1 MRPTTMDAGNGRADQ
16 QGGPEGR
23 SLGGAGGVGE
33 ALEAEVRDRGEETR
47 EVRPRED
54 AADEER
60 EFAVAPA
67 SGSERA
73 GEPEGR
79 LLRLLRGRGLGVRI
93 FVERPIVVGVC
104 GLVRLVRNGGVEGRG
119 VGEPKEGLDETDV
132 LRQLRDEL
140 EEERIISLF
149 LVKVDEPGDE
159 AEEVEVVRE
168 SLAGGCENV
177 EKF

>member
-1 MRPTTMDAGNGRADQ
+1 
-16 QGGPEGR
+16 
-23 SLGGAGGVGE
+23 VGE

-54 AADEER
+54 AAEEEEER

-67 SGSERA
+67 GGSERA
-73 GEPEGR
+73 GRPDGR

-119 VGEPKEGLDETDV
+119 VGEPKEALDETDV

-149 LVKVDEPGDE
+149 LVKVDEPSDE
-159 AEEVEVVRE
+159 AEEVEVEVVWE